1 VVSGHVESLF
11 SAAYDGELS
20 ADARAAFDRHLGEC
34 SACAAAFAEL
44 TTAVDALREQ
54 PTARMPHPVRLPEGS
69 PIPERR
75 WFEVAAR
82 LSQGRR
88 LLTGLTAAGLVAAA
102 AVAAVVV
109 VGHLNPGAVVRSS
122 SSASVSGPMALAP
135 AHAPALGVAP
145 TGNASTG
152 TCTSGCALL
161 PEVVVPSASATCA
174 STTLSISA
182 TSAAQIPDGFNNRV
196 TQDEGGTDVILAAPS
211 FDYTP
216 GATVDIYARL
226 INDSTDIV
234 SLPCT
239 LLAGPEGGGSGAA
252 TEVPATTSSATP
264 AETLTVG
271 GQPVL
276 KVVVPSIATAGE
288 TYQIVIDVPASAGDP
303 QAWQASIPIQVT

>member
-1 VVSGHVESLF
+1 MVSGHVESLF

-20 ADARAAFDRHLGEC
+20 PDARAAFDRHLGEC
-34 SACAAAFAEL
+34 SPCAAAFAEL

-54 PTARMPHPVRLPEGS
+54 PPARMSHPVRLPEGS

-75 WFEVAAR
+75 WFEVPAR

-109 VGHLNPGAVVRSS
+109 VGHFNPGAAVRSS
-122 SSASVSGPMALAP
+122 SSSSMSSGIALAP
-135 AHAPALGVAP
+135 GHAQSVGGSPGSNAAAGSCAESGCPHPAVIAPANPGA
-145 TGNASTG
+145 
-152 TCTSGCALL
+152 
-161 PEVVVPSASATCA
+161 CA

-182 TSAAQIPDGFNNRV
+182 ASAAQIPDGFNNRV

-216 GATVDIYARL
+216 GETVDVYARL
-226 INDSTDIV
+226 IDDSSGIV
-234 SLPCT
+234 FLPCT
-239 LLAGPEGGGSGAA
+239 ILEGPVSGSSSAA
-252 TEVPATTSSATP
+252 LEVPATAISATP
-264 AETLTVG
+264 AGTLTVG

-276 KVVVPSIATAGE
+276 KVVVPSTATAGQ

>member
-1 VVSGHVESLF
+1 VSGHVESLF
-11 SAAYDGELS
+11 SAAYDGELG

-69 PIPERR
+69 PVPERR

-102 AVAAVVV
+102 AVAAIVVLHAGSV
-109 VGHLNPGAVVRSS
+109 PGNDRYS
-122 SSASVSGPMALAP
+122 SSAQSGSIGLSP
-135 AHAPALGVAP
+135 AVGKGEQPPQSSA
-145 TGNASTG
+145 
-152 TCTSGCALL
+152 CTSGCALL
-161 PEVVVPSASATCA
+161 PEVVVPSASAACA

-182 TSAAQIPDGFNNRV
+182 TSAAQIPDGFNNRD

-226 INDSTDIV
+226 INSTGAV

-252 TEVPATTSSATP
+252 TEVPAITGSATP
-264 AETLTVG
+264 AGTLTVG

-276 KVVVPSIATAGE
+276 KVVVPSTATAGE
-288 TYQIVIDVPASAGDP
+288 TYQIVVDVPASAGDP
-303 QAWQASIPIQVT
+303 QAWQASLSIQVT